1 MKNKKF
7 ATAMLAAVLACTVA
21 VSGCGKPDNGGDD
34 GGNTGVESWN
44 YTDLLNIM
52 KKHEGAVPFVGL
64 NRTWTLQEFMWS
76 I

>member
-1 MKNKKF
+1 MEQTDGKLYALYFEPQITFF
-7 ATAMLAAVLACTVA
+7 A
-21 VSGCGKPDNGGDD
+21 GKASTFDD
-34 GGNTGVESWN
+34 AESWN

-52 KKHEGAVPFVGL
+52 KKHEGAVPFAGL

>member
-34 GGNTGVESWN
+34 GGNTG
-44 YTDLLNIM
+44 
-52 KKHEGAVPFVGL
+52 GGGL
-64 NRTWTLQEFMWS
+64 DENPLG
-76 I
+76 

>member
-7 ATAMLAAVLACTVA
+7 ATVMLTAVMACTVA

-34 GGNTGVESWN
+34 GGNTDAESWN

-52 KKHEGAVPFVGL
+52 KKHEGAVPFAGL
-64 NRTWTLQEFMWS
+64 NRTWTLQEFM
-76 I
+76 